1 MIRKENGVNTSS
13 MKYGENPWQGRALFI
28 DLKCGDPLGL
38 DRFSLVAGS
47 KPSYTNITDIDRLLQ
62 VITHIAAAFD
72 VNRGAVPCIA
82 VAGKHGNACGA
93 AVGNDRV
100 SVMEKM
106 ISGDTRAIFG
116 GTVMT
121 NFPIDEEVARTLSL
135 HVMPGKNR
143 RLLDLVIAPS
153 LTDSAIKILERKDG
167 RCKFFANAALAHL
180 SKTSLDTE
188 TRFRYV
194 RGGILRQ
201 ENYTFVLDLNDPR
214 VEKSEVADIG
224 IEEDL
229 MFAWAIGSTSNSNT
243 VTLAKDGMLLGNG
256 VGQQD
261 RVGACELAIARA
273 KNGGHDIKGAAAYSD
288 SFFPF
293 TDGPEVLGDAGVR
306 AILSSSGSVKD
317 DAVRA
322 KCREMEVILYLV
334 PDVIGR
340 GFFGH

>member
-1 MIRKENGVNTSS
+1 

-28 DLKCGDPLGL
+28 DLESGDALGL
-38 DRFSLVAGS
+38 DRFLLVAGS

-62 VITHIAAAFD
+62 AITHIAAVFD
-72 VNRGAVPCIA
+72 VNRGIVSYIA

-93 AVGNDRV
+93 AIGIDRI
-100 SVMEKM
+100 SVMQKM
-106 ISGDTRAIFG
+106 ITGDTRAIFG
-116 GTVMT
+116 GAVMT
-121 NFPIDEEVARTLSL
+121 NFSVDEEVARTLSL
-135 HVMPGKNR
+135 HMMPGKNR

-153 LTDSAIKILERKDG
+153 FTDGAIRILERKDG
-167 RCKFFANAALAHL
+167 RCKFFINSALAYL
-180 SKTSLDTE
+180 SKASLDTA

-201 ENYTFVLDLNDPR
+201 ENYTFVLDLNDPCI
-214 VEKSEVADIG
+214 EKSEVADAG

-229 MFAWAIGSTSNSNT
+229 MLAWAIGSTSNSNT
-243 VTLAKDGMLLGNG
+243 VTLVKDGMLLGNG

-273 KNGGHDIKGAAAYSD
+273 KNGGHDVKGATAYSD

-293 TDGPEVLGDAGVR
+293 TDGPEALGDAGVR
-306 AILSSSGSVKD
+306 ALLASSGSVKD
-317 DAVRA
+317 GAVRA
-322 KCREMEVILYLV
+322 KCREMKVILYLV